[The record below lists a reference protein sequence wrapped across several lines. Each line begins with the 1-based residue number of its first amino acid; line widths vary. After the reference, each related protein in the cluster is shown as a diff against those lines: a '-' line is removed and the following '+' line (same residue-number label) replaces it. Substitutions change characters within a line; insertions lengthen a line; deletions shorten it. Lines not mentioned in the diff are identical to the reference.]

1 MRDLAHDGRTVIVV
15 THSVANLNLCDQL
28 LVLVPGGKIAYFG
41 PPQEGLRH
49 FNQPGWAEVFQAF
62 ESEPNRDWAGEYRN
76 SVYYQQYV
84 ATGMENPV
92 AIQGRGSLTA
102 AAPKTSNR
110 FAQMSTLVRR
120 YSAVIASDRGFLYLL
135 VGVVFGL
142 GALVRAFPLPNGGFV
157 GPNNDGAQS
166 ALLILVLCACFS
178 GALNAIREI
187 VKERPIYARE
197 RGTGLSP
204 GAYLASKV
212 IVLGVISA
220 FQAILLVAI
229 GLAGKKF
236 PPKGSVL
243 PIPLLEVAIAIAAV
257 AVVSMV
263 IGLFTSSMVSTA
275 ERAMPLVFLLVMIQ
289 VVTTGGI
296 FAIHG
301 TAGLE
306 QIAWFTPSRWG
317 FAAAASTVD
326 LNVIAPKGS
335 TIDPLWDHTS
345 HAWLMDIG
353 AMVALL
359 LFYSALT
366 WWRLLKLGPLKRG
379 A

>member
-1 MRDLAHDGRTVIVV
+1 
-15 THSVANLNLCDQL
+15 
-28 LVLVPGGKIAYFG
+28 VPGGKIAYFG
-41 PPQEGLRH
+41 PPKEGLKH

-62 ESEPNRDWAGEYRN
+62 ESQPNRDWAAEYRN

-84 ATGMENPV
+84 AGGMEDAG
-92 AIQGRGSLTA
+92 AIQGRVPRAAPA

-110 FAQMSTLVRR
+110 FAQMLTLVRR

-135 VGVVFGL
+135 IGVVLGL
-142 GALVRAFPLPNGGFV
+142 GALVRAFPLPNGGFI
-157 GPNNDGAQS
+157 GPNNAEAQS

-197 RGTGLSP
+197 RGTGLSA

-229 GLAGKKF
+229 GLIGKKF
-236 PPKGSVL
+236 PPKGSAL
-243 PIPLLEVAIAIAAV
+243 PIPILEIAIAIALV
-257 AVVSMV
+257 AIVSMV

-317 FAAAASTVD
+317 FAASASTVD
-326 LNVIAPKGS
+326 LNAIAPAGS
-335 TIDPLWDHTS
+335 TVDPLWNHTS
-345 HAWLMDIG
+345 HAWLVDIG
-353 AMVALL
+353 AMIALL
-359 LFYSALT
+359 FFYSALT

>member
-1 MRDLAHDGRTVIVV
+1 M
-15 THSVANLNLCDQL
+15 ANLNLCDRL

-41 PPQEGLRH
+41 APKEGLKH

-62 ESEPNRDWAGEYRN
+62 EAQPNRDWAAEFRN
-76 SVYYQQYV
+76 SVYYQQYI
-84 ATGMENPV
+84 AGGMEDAGAV
-92 AIQGRGSLTA
+92 HHRGPAAVQTA
-102 AAPKTSNR
+102 PPKTSNR
-110 FAQMSTLVRR
+110 FAQMVTLTRR
-120 YSAVIASDRGFLYLL
+120 YAAVIASDRGFLYLL
-135 VGVVFGL
+135 IGVVLGL
-142 GALVRAFPLPNGGFV
+142 GVLVRAFPLPNGFL
-157 GPNNDGAQS
+157 GPNNGGAQS

-178 GALNAIREI
+178 GALNSIREI

-197 RGTGLSP
+197 RGTGLSA

-229 GLAGKKF
+229 GLIGKKF
-236 PPKGSVL
+236 PPHGAAL
-243 PIPLLEVAIAIAAV
+243 PIPVLEIAIAIALV
-257 AVVSMV
+257 AVVSMI

-317 FAAAASTVD
+317 FAASASTID
-326 LNVIAPKGS
+326 LNAIAPKGS
-335 TIDPLWDHTS
+335 TPDPLWNHTS
-345 HAWLMDIG
+345 HAWFIDIG

-359 LFYSALT
+359 FFYSALT

>member
-1 MRDLAHDGRTVIVV
+1 
-15 THSVANLNLCDQL
+15 
-28 LVLVPGGKIAYFG
+28 
-41 PPQEGLRH
+41 
-49 FNQPGWAEVFQAF
+49 
-62 ESEPNRDWAGEYRN
+62 
-76 SVYYQQYV
+76 
-84 ATGMENPV
+84 
-92 AIQGRGSLTA
+92 
-102 AAPKTSNR
+102 
-110 FAQMSTLVRR
+110 MSTLVRR

-135 VGVVFGL
+135 IGVVLGL
-142 GALVRAFPLPNGGFV
+142 GILVRAFPLPNGGFI

-197 RGTGLSP
+197 RGTGLSA

-220 FQAILLVAI
+220 FQAIVLVAI

-236 PPKGSVL
+236 PPKGSAL
-243 PIPLLEVAIAIAAV
+243 PIPLLEIAIAIALV

-317 FAAAASTVD
+317 FAASASTID
-326 LNVIAPKGS
+326 LNHIAPKGS
-335 TIDPLWDHTS
+335 TPDPIWDHTS
-345 HAWLMDIG
+345 RAWLIDIG
-353 AMVALL
+353 AMIALL

>member
-1 MRDLAHDGRTVIVV
+1 
-15 THSVANLNLCDQL
+15 
-28 LVLVPGGKIAYFG
+28 
-41 PPQEGLRH
+41 
-49 FNQPGWAEVFQAF
+49 
-62 ESEPNRDWAGEYRN
+62 
-76 SVYYQQYV
+76 
-84 ATGMENPV
+84 
-92 AIQGRGSLTA
+92 
-102 AAPKTSNR
+102 
-110 FAQMSTLVRR
+110 
-120 YSAVIASDRGFLYLL
+120 
-135 VGVVFGL
+135 
-142 GALVRAFPLPNGGFV
+142 
-157 GPNNDGAQS
+157 
-166 ALLILVLCACFS
+166 
-178 GALNAIREI
+178 
-187 VKERPIYARE
+187 
-197 RGTGLSP
+197 
-204 GAYLASKV
+204 
-212 IVLGVISA
+212 
-220 FQAILLVAI
+220 
-229 GLAGKKF
+229 
-236 PPKGSVL
+236 
-243 PIPLLEVAIAIAAV
+243 
-257 AVVSMV
+257 MV

-301 TAGLE
+301 MAGLE